1 MRSKQTSQLHT
12 PVVCQW
18 VRSQTDDKAKQP
30 FLLNELTVC
39 IKALVS
45 SVITHTA
52 RTVYR
57 EVPRLTKLFRVSQV
71 VSRRFCKSEK
81 TYTSNANYSY
91 SL

>member
-12 PVVCQW
+12 PFFRQW
-18 VRSQTDDKAKQP
+18 VRSEIDDKAKLP

-57 EVPRLTKLFRVSQV
+57 GSPTYESVPCRSGRKSTFLQV
-71 VSRRFCKSEK
+71 
-81 TYTSNANYSY
+81 
-91 SL
+91 